1 MRFIHTADWHL
12 GKLFGQRHMTEDQAY
27 VLEELLALCKDVH
40 PDALVIAGDVYDRA
54 IPPPEAVELF
64 NEILTRLAAQGIRV
78 LFIAGN
84 HDSAVRLGFG
94 AQLLRASGTLRRAAC
109 HPLR

>member
-64 NEILTRLAAQGIRV
+64 NEILTRLAA
-78 LFIAGN
+78 GN
-84 HDSAVRLGFG
+84 S
-94 AQLLRASGTLRRAAC
+94 RALHCRKS
-109 HPLR
+109 